1 MKYEVT
7 GDTII
12 IKYIADGKYKQLELD
27 KNDNIDLD
35 FFGQLIKAKN
45 NKQDAMCDLYAKEV
59 LSYEPAQERIS
70 NMSLTKVEEPS
81 EYTKKESAKLRI
93 EELNR
98 DLDLVKTEIEN
109 TLAPIYKH
117 KTPEELKDI
126 KLTDEYLS
134 NKNDDV
140 NRLKE
145 LLSKY
150 NSIKKMIEKEQKTYD
165 DNTKN
170 NLSQDQLINKITKE
184 FETKINKVVDTSD
197 EQKKAVEL
205 FKNTLKPNESIN
217 YELEKIFNLIEDL
230 KELIEKYKDET
241 EISEREP
248 IKDSIIKT
256 LKLLPEYINITYNL
270 LKTTTIDNNISE
282 RLYPYK
288 EKFSNEDYNEKID
301 EYLEELKDILDLIK
315 EENDDDKINYT
326 KATHEKIVKA
336 TNKLLS
342 ENNRLQ
348 WLYEQTLSPKFV
360 DDFINAIPDNLILSN
375 RTKNNSAIETTNIT
389 DLNDIVLQDALDGT
403 DIILLWYN
411 DVDKHI
417 YSNQKIFSNFEL
429 DKKAKILIKKN
440 KTLTCQCYKI
450 SKANFQNQKYSIFRN
465 YITTNKTEFKLPLD
479 SIDLYLNLESFVDS
493 NEIDMYGKIY
503 KINYNGYDLKQTSI
517 SSLIDIISGN
527 GQGEGINSNS
537 NNEMYSGKIDL
548 DKASTE
554 DKLSEIVR
562 LLQNIGYNLFT
573 LTPNY
578 EESEKNKRL
587 KSKGVSSKNSGEGID
602 LQEYFKN
609 KSD

>member
-98 DLDLVKTEIEN
+98 DLNLVKEEIKN

-126 KLTDEYLS
+126 KLTDDYLS

-140 NRLKE
+140 NKLKD

-184 FETKINKVVDTSD
+184 FETKINKVVNTSD

-248 IKDSIIKT
+248 LKDSIVKN
-256 LKLLPEYINITYNL
+256 LKLLSEYINLTYNL
-270 LKTTTIDNNISE
+270 LKTTTIDNDISE

-288 EKFSNEDYNEKID
+288 EKFSNKDYNEKID
-301 EYLEELKDILDLIK
+301 EYLEELKDILDHIK

-336 TNKLLS
+336 TNKLLT

-348 WLYEQTLSPKFV
+348 WLFEQTLSPKFV
-360 DDFINAIPDNLILSN
+360 NDLIEAIPDELITGSKSN
-375 RTKNNSAIETTNIT
+375 KFAAIKTNHIT
-389 DLNDIVLQDALDGT
+389 NLNDIVLQDALDGT
-403 DIILLWYN
+403 DIILLWY
-411 DVDKHI
+411 DTQDEYI
-417 YSNQKIFSNFEL
+417 YSNQKIFSNFEF
-429 DKKAKILIKKN
+429 DKEAEITINKN
-440 KTLTCQCYKI
+440 TLTYQCYKI

-493 NEIDMYGKIY
+493 NEIEYNGKKY

-517 SSLIDIISGN
+517 SSLIDIISGY
-527 GQGEGINSNS
+527 GQGEGINSKQS
-537 NNEMYSGKIDL
+537 NGIYSGKIDL

-554 DKLSEIVR
+554 DKLSEIIR

-587 KSKGVSSKNSGEGID
+587 KSKGVD

>member
-12 IKYIADGKYKQLELD
+12 IKYIADGKYKQLELN

-59 LSYEPAQERIS
+59 LSYDPSTERIS
-70 NMSLTKVEEPS
+70 NMSLSKPDEPS
-81 EYTKKESAKLRI
+81 EYTKKEAAKLRI

-98 DLDLVKTEIEN
+98 DLELVGKEIKN
-109 TLAPIYKH
+109 TLAPVYKH
-117 KTPEELKDI
+117 KKPEELKDI
-126 KLTDEYLS
+126 ELTKDYLS
-134 NKNDDV
+134 KQGDDV
-140 NRLKE
+140 NRLKD

-150 NSIKKMIEKEQKTYD
+150 NSIKKMIEKEHKTYE
-165 DNTKN
+165 DNNKN

-184 FETKINKVVDTSD
+184 FESKINKVVNTSD
-197 EQKKAVEL
+197 EEKKAMEL
-205 FKNTLKPNESIN
+205 FKNTLKPNESID
-217 YELEKIFNLIEDL
+217 YELDKIYNLIGDL
-230 KELIEKYKDET
+230 NKLILDIKNVKEVEEYT
-241 EISEREP
+241 P
-248 IKDSIIKT
+248 INNTITKN
-256 LKLLPEYINITYNL
+256 LKLLSEYINLIYNL

-288 EKFSNEDYNEKID
+288 EKFSNKHYDEKID
-301 EYLEELKDILDLIK
+301 EYLAELKDILDFIK
-315 EENDDDKINYT
+315 EENDKDKINYT
-326 KATHEKIVKA
+326 KTTHEKIAKA

-348 WLYEQTLSPKFV
+348 WLYEQPLSPKFV
-360 DDFINAIPDNLILSN
+360 EDFIEAIPDNLIIG
-375 RTKNNSAIETTNIT
+375 TKGNNSYGIKTTNIT
-389 DLNDIVLQDALDGT
+389 KLTDNVLQEALDGT
-403 DIILLWYN
+403 DIILLWY
-411 DVDKHI
+411 DPKDEYI
-417 YSNQKIFSNFEL
+417 YSNKKIFSNFGL
-429 DKKAKILIKKN
+429 DKDVKIKANK

-450 SKANFQNQKYSIFRN
+450 SKADFQNQKYSIFRN

-479 SIDLYLNLESFVDS
+479 TLDLYLNLESFVDS
-493 NEIDMYGKIY
+493 DEIAYNGTTY
-503 KINYNGYDLKQTSI
+503 KINYDGFDLKQTSI

-527 GQGEGINSNS
+527 SQGEGINSNS

-578 EESEKNKRL
+578 EENEKNKRL
-587 KSKGVSSKNSGEGID
+587 KSKGID

-609 KSD
+609 KQSLDSV

>member
-12 IKYIADGKYKQLELD
+12 IKYIADGKYKQLELN

-59 LSYEPAQERIS
+59 LSYDPAPERIT

-81 EYTKKESAKLRI
+81 EYTKKEAAKLRI

-98 DLDLVKTEIEN
+98 DLKLVTKEIEN
-109 TLAPIYKH
+109 TLAPVYKH
-117 KTPEELKDI
+117 KKPEELKDI
-126 KLTDEYLS
+126 ELTNDYLS
-134 NKNDDV
+134 DKNDDV
-140 NRLKE
+140 NKLKD

-184 FETKINKVVDTSD
+184 FETKLNKVVDTSD
-197 EQKKAVEL
+197 EQKKAIEL

-217 YELEKIFNLIEDL
+217 YELEKNFNLIEDL
-230 KELIEKYKDET
+230 KELIIKYKAET

-248 IKDSIIKT
+248 IKDSIVKN
-256 LKLLPEYINITYNL
+256 LKLLSEYINLIYNL
-270 LKTTTIDNNISE
+270 LKTTNINNDISE

-288 EKFSNEDYNEKID
+288 EKFSNRDYREEID
-301 EYLEELKDILDLIK
+301 EYIEELKDILDLIK
-315 EENDDDKINYT
+315 EENDNDKINYT

-360 DDFINAIPDNLILSN
+360 DDFINAIPDNLILGFRS
-375 RTKNNSAIETTNIT
+375 KKSCAIKTSNIT
-389 DLNDIVLQDALDGT
+389 ELNDIVLQDVLDGT
-403 DIILLWYN
+403 DIILLWY
-411 DVDKHI
+411 DPEDEYI

-429 DKKAKILIKKN
+429 DKEAEINLKN
-440 KTLTCQCYKI
+440 NTLTYQCYKI
-450 SKANFQNQKYSIFRN
+450 SKANFQNQKYYIFRN
-465 YITTNKTEFKLPLD
+465 YITTNKTEFKLPLN

-493 NEIDMYGKIY
+493 NEINYNGTNY
-503 KINYNGYDLKQTSI
+503 KIEYNGYDLKQTSI
-517 SSLIDIISGN
+517 SSLIDIISGS
-527 GQGEGINSNS
+527 GQGEGINSKS
-537 NNEMYSGKIDL
+537 NKEMYSGKIDL

-578 EESEKNKRL
+578 EESEKNKQL
-587 KSKGVSSKNSGEGID
+587 KSKGVD
-602 LQEYFKN
+602 LQEYFKT